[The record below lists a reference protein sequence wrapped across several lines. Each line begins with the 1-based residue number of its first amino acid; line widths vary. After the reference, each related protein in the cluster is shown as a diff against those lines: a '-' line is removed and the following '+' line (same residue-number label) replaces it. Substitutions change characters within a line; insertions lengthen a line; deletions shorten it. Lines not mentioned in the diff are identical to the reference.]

1 MAKKPIQ
8 VVYNNKPDPVVKI
21 TEYEYTGDGLK
32 KVAERVDFSENTY
45 DDKTG
50 YLTMNDPVINPG
62 TTLYPYTKKDKPE
75 EGKTYALTGTKNDK
89 CILNGNTWKESE
101 VK

>member
-32 KVAERVDFSENTY
+32 QVKVRVGHNLLSKEHLNKSEEELGESISDIQKRVSDRVGKVY
-45 DDKTG
+45 DPRTDQYVSIKT
-50 YLTMNDPVINPG
+50 
-62 TTLYPYTKKDKPE
+62 K
-75 EGKTYALTGTKNDK
+75 
-89 CILNGNTWKESE
+89 E

>member
-1 MAKKPIQ
+1 MTK
-8 VVYNNKPDPVVKI
+8 D
-21 TEYEYTGDGLK
+21 
-32 KVAERVDFSENTY
+32 NTY

-50 YLTMNDPVINPG
+50 KLTMNNPVINPG

-75 EGKTYALTGTKNDK
+75 EGKTYLLTGTKNDK